1 MKKLSR
7 SLVILMAALALT
19 ACGNSEKAAPSG
31 GNTSDDSSDLNVISD
46 NSSDKLNTEPL
57 KSVTENLRH
66 NFDELKSDPHVNI
79 DWNGAAIG
87 YPVQGISECYA
98 IKKIGGYELHPD
110 KTMTAEEQLAQF
122 ESYCKSYLGEYNT
135 DFACFDTKNREL
147 SDDVYTIDGIDG
159 ETFTDFPKIEE
170 YRDKIINGS
179 IQPTWYLYVDHE
191 RQIYLWWNAE
201 TMIYP
206 HWYNKGTAL
215 RLLDEYYKASSA
227 IPTDLGEP
235 VAVYLNDGSHSN
247 ESYHLLDGDVTV
259 GDALDW
265 FSGNYPQS
273 LGVIA
278 DEDVNKLAVRQ
289 INVYLITEDT
299 YAFVFLFTPA
309 LNGIPLDY
317 EGERIIRVSQGEE
330 PFNSVTYA
338 GQALMIKSNEID
350 WAVGIAPQAYMEQ
363 GDPITEIISLQEA
376 ADIMSK
382 SVSEKIQYKAK
393 TEELILTA
401 NSNTENPDPVL
412 VPTWKFTLLND
423 NDGFLYDFYIGAV
436 SGILDGYVRY
446 ENNE

>member
-1 MKKLSR
+1 MKLKCIFAFISTTSFLLSGC
-7 SLVILMAALALT
+7 SQSNNL
-19 ACGNSEKAAPSG
+19 
-31 GNTSDDSSDLNVISD
+31 GNTSTSNFNVGGTTVSEGNCVSLINATERIPEEIS
-46 NSSDKLNTEPL
+46 TL
-57 KSVTENLRH
+57 KSN
-66 NFDELKSDPHVNI
+66 PHVNI
-79 DWNGAAIG
+79 DWSGAAIG
-87 YPVQGISECYA
+87 YPVQPISECCA

-110 KTMTAEEQLAQF
+110 KAMTAEEQLAQF
-122 ESYCKSYLGEYNT
+122 QSYCKSYLGEYNT

-170 YRDKIINGS
+170 YKAKILSGEVK
-179 IQPTWYLYVDHE
+179 PTWYLYVDHE

-227 IPTDLGEP
+227 VPTDLGEP
-235 VAVYLNDGSHSN
+235 AAVYLNDGSHSN

-259 GDALDW
+259 DNALDW

-273 LGVIA
+273 LGIIA

-289 INVYLITEDT
+289 INVYQITENT

-309 LNGIPLDY
+309 VNGIPLDY

-350 WAVGIAPQAYMEQ
+350 WAVGIAPQAYIEQ
-363 GDPITEIISLQEA
+363 GDPITEIKSLQEA

-393 TEELILTA
+393 TVELILTA
-401 NSNTENPDPVL
+401 NSSAENPNPVL

-423 NDGFLYDFYIGAV
+423 NDGFLYDFYIDAV

>member
-1 MKKLSR
+1 MKKLK
-7 SLVILMAALALT
+7 SLLILMAALALT
-19 ACGNSEKAAPSG
+19 ACGNSMPVGGEFSG
-31 GNTSDDSSDLNVISD
+31 SSGVISD
-46 NSSDKLNTEPL
+46 NSSDNLSTEPL
-57 KSVTENLRH
+57 KSVTGNLLRD
-66 NFDELKSDPHVNI
+66 FDELKSTSYANI
-79 DWNGAAIG
+79 DWSGAAIG
-87 YPVQGISECYA
+87 YPVQEISECYA
-98 IKKIGGYELHPD
+98 VKKANGYEVHPD
-110 KTMTAEEQLAQF
+110 KVMTAEEQLAQF
-122 ESYCKSYLGEYNT
+122 EIYCKNYLGEYNT
-135 DFACFDTKNREL
+135 EFACFDTKNREL

-170 YRDKIINGS
+170 YRDKILNGN
-179 IQPTWYLYVDHE
+179 IQPTWYLYVDHK
-191 RQIYLWWNAE
+191 RQMYLWWSAE
-201 TMIYP
+201 SMIYP

-215 RLLDEYYKASSA
+215 QMLDRYYKASSA
-227 IPTDLGEP
+227 VPTDLGEP
-235 VAVYLNDGSHSN
+235 AAVYLNDGSHSN

-259 GDALDW
+259 DNALDW

-273 LGVIA
+273 LGIIA

-289 INVYLITEDT
+289 INVYQITENT

-309 LNGIPLDY
+309 VNGIPLDY

-350 WAVGIAPQAYMEQ
+350 WAVGIAPQAYIEQ
-363 GDPITEIISLQEA
+363 GDPITEIKSLQEA

-393 TEELILTA
+393 TVELILTA
-401 NSNTENPDPVL
+401 NSSAENPNPVL

-423 NDGFLYDFYIGAV
+423 NDGFLYDFYIDAV